1 MTPSLTTF
9 LALAKQHPGR
19 LIPVS
24 REFLA
29 DGLTPVGAY
38 RRMPPSDYAFLLE
51 SVERGEHIGRYSFVG
66 SRPDVIFRGGVFPK
80 PHFTIDRTEGIDA
93 TQGTSVTR
101 DGDPLKAL
109 EEFL

>member
-1 MTPSLTTF
+1 MSLTPDLDTF
-9 LALAKQHPGR
+9 LKLAAEHPGK

-24 REFLA
+24 RSFLA
-29 DGLTPVGAY
+29 DGLTPVSAY

-80 PHFTIDRTEGIDA
+80 RNF
-93 TQGTSVTR
+93 
-101 DGDPLKAL
+101 
-109 EEFL
+109 